1 MLPKRDQTRTMFPR
15 WPRKLWI
22 RGMRTIPIG
31 VGAGVVMMAALIQ
44 MAAERPI
51 DSEMQLESAIHR
63 EIVLGDLTGAM
74 EQYKNIL
81 AEPGRTREVAARA
94 LFQTGQC
101 EEKLGQRREAH
112 AAYARLIEEYG
123 DQAEVTSQARR
134 VLARWDSPLPG
145 PRNLQF
151 DEGVVGKAP
160 PGWTVPSLPKDADYM
175 AELRR
180 RGCRSTAGCAVVLVP
195 ANAPTPVA
203 SLMQSF
209 SASAYR
215 GSTVRF
221 RAWLKVEAFDSDGRA
236 QMLLSV
242 DRANRQSGFFDNMS
256 DRPIR
261 SVEWTEYQIEGR
273 VDRNATFINFGV
285 IAVGLLTRVWV
296 DDASFEVVK

>member
-1 MLPKRDQTRTMFPR
+1 
-15 WPRKLWI
+15 
-22 RGMRTIPIG
+22 MRAIPIA
-31 VGAGVVMMAALIQ
+31 VGAALVVTAALAL
-44 MAAERPI
+44 MAAERPK
-51 DSEMQLESAIHR
+51 DPEMQLESAIHR

-81 AEPGRTREVAARA
+81 AEPGRSREVAARA
-94 LFQTGQC
+94 LFQMGQC

-112 AAYARLIEEYG
+112 TAYSRLVEEYG
-123 DQAEVTSQARR
+123 DQAEVASRARR
-134 VLARWDSPLPG
+134 VLAGWDSPLPG
-145 PRNLQF
+145 PRNLKF

-180 RGCRSTAGCAVVLVP
+180 RGCRSSIGCAVVLVP

-209 SASAYR
+209 SAAAYR
-215 GSTVRF
+215 GNTVRF
-221 RAWLKVEAFDSDGRA
+221 RAWLKVEALDSDGRA

-261 SVEWTEYQIEGR
+261 AAGWTRYEIEGR
-273 VDRNATFINFGV
+273 VDRDATFINFGV

-296 DDASFEVVK
+296 DDVSFEVK